1 MTQYESQYE
10 RMIKQP
16 IPSLILTLALPTTIS
31 MLVTNIY
38 NMADTYFVSTVGTS
52 ATGAVG
58 IVFGLMA
65 ILQAFGFMFG
75 HGAGA
80 NISRRLGAKRVEEA
94 RIFASTSFFGLLFF
108 GALIAILGLIFL
120 NPLMYLMG
128 STSTIL
134 PYARAYAFFIL
145 IAAPAMTSSCVMNN
159 ILRYEGQ
166 ASLAMIGLTSGSII
180 NIFGDYIFMRIF
192 HMGVTGAGL
201 STALSQY
208 ISAFILYSMYHKGK
222 IQSCFK
228 WQYVSLEK
236 HVIGSIVAV
245 GFPSLCRQGLNS
257 ISVMTLNFAAG
268 IYGDEA
274 IAAMSVVSRISNLI
288 FSVGVGIGQGFQ
300 PVSAFSYGAKRYD
313 RLKQAFIF
321 TVTLSTILLSIISV
335 ICLCFTKPLL
345 LLFTQ
350 DSQVLSIAQLAMK
363 FECIA
368 IFFMAISIGANMLF
382 QSIGRSVIATFLAAL
397 RSGLAFIPLVILL
410 PHIWGITGLVL
421 SQPIADLCASI
432 VPIPFIF
439 SLFKEL
445 S

>member
-1 MTQYESQYE
+1 MAQYESQYE

-94 RIFASTSFFGLLFF
+94 RIFESTSFFGSLFF
-108 GALIAILGLIFL
+108 GALIAVLGLIFL

-180 NIFGDYIFMRIF
+180 NIFGDYLFMRIF

-208 ISAFILYSMYHKGK
+208 ISAFILYSMYHRGK
-222 IQSCFK
+222 TQSCFK

-236 HVIGSIVAV
+236 YVIGSIVTV

-321 TVTLSTILLSIISV
+321 TETLSTILLSIISV

-410 PHIWGITGLVL
+410 PHIWGITGLAL
-421 SQPIADLCASI
+421 SQPIADLCSSI
-432 VPIPFIF
+432 IPIPFIF

>member
-94 RIFASTSFFGLLFF
+94 RIFASTSFSGSLFF

-222 IQSCFK
+222 TQSCFK

>member
-1 MTQYESQYE
+1 MAQYESQYE

-94 RIFASTSFFGLLFF
+94 RRFASTSFFGSLFF
-108 GALIAILGLIFL
+108 GALIAIIGLIFL

-134 PYARAYAFFIL
+134 PYARAYAIFIL

-180 NIFGDYIFMRIF
+180 NIFGDYLFMRIF

-222 IQSCFK
+222 TQSCFK

-236 HVIGSIVAV
+236 YVIGSIVAV

-268 IYGDEA
+268 IYGDES

-335 ICLCFTKPLL
+335 ICLYFTKPLL

-410 PHIWGITGLVL
+410 PHIWGITGLAL

-432 VPIPFIF
+432 IPVPFIF

>member
-94 RIFASTSFFGLLFF
+94 RIFASTSFFGSLFF
-108 GALIAILGLIFL
+108 GALIAI
-120 NPLMYLMG
+120 
-128 STSTIL
+128 TSTIL

-145 IAAPAMTSSCVMNN
+145 IAAPAMTLSCVMNN

-222 IQSCFK
+222 TQSCFK

-410 PHIWGITGLVL
+410 PHIWGITGLAL
-421 SQPIADLCASI
+421 SQPISDLCASI
-432 VPIPFIF
+432 IPIPFIF

>member
-120 NPLMYLMG
+120 NPLMCLMG

>member
-16 IPSLILTLALPTTIS
+16 IPSLILTFALPTTVS

-80 NISRRLGAKRVEEA
+80 NISRRLGAKRVEVA
-94 RIFASTSFFGLLFF
+94 RIFASTSFFGSLFF
-108 GALIAILGLIFL
+108 GALIAVLGLIFL

-180 NIFGDYIFMRIF
+180 NIFGDYLFMRIF

-222 IQSCFK
+222 TQNCFK

-274 IAAMSVVSRISNLI
+274 IAAMSVVGRISNLI

-335 ICLCFTKPLL
+335 ICLCFTKSLL

-410 PHIWGITGLVL
+410 PHIWGITGLAL

>member
-94 RIFASTSFFGLLFF
+94 RIFASISFFGSLFF
-108 GALIAILGLIFL
+108 GALIAVLGLIFL

-222 IQSCFK
+222 TQSCFK

-236 HVIGSIVAV
+236 YVIGSIVAV

-350 DSQVLSIAQLAMK
+350 DSQVLSVAQLAMK

-410 PHIWGITGLVL
+410 PHIWGITGLAL

-432 VPIPFIF
+432 IPIPFIF

>member
-145 IAAPAMTSSCVMNN
+145 IAAPAMT
-159 ILRYEGQ
+159 
-166 ASLAMIGLTSGSII
+166 GLTSGSII